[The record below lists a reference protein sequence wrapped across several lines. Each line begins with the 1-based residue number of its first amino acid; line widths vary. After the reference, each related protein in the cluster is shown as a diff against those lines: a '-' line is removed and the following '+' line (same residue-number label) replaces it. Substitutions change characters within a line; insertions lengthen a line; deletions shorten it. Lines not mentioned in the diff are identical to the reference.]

1 MATIKDIA
9 IKAGVST
16 ATVSRVLNNDPA
28 LSVSE
33 ETRGRIFSIA
43 EEMGYKPSRLRRQK
57 RVKELARQ
65 EIGLLM
71 WSSPEQ
77 EREDPYFSAIRRGIE
92 FNGEELGIAVSKIIR
107 GSAPLDPLPFQQLDG
122 LIVIGSIDHDDVI
135 RQLGR
140 EDRVV
145 FVNHSIQRPGCDS
158 VNLHFG
164 EAVESVIRHLISLGH
179 RRIGY
184 IGGHDWIHKLGDEA
198 GGRPIAEARRLYL
211 ERMLSEQGLLQ
222 PELVLEGDW
231 TTTSGYRLMKQLLAL
246 DERPTAC
253 FIASDPMAI
262 GALKALHEEGVQ
274 VPSEM
279 AIVGFDDIEVS
290 AFVNP
295 PLTTVKVYTD
305 QMGRTAVQLLLERL
319 EGREAAVHATVG
331 TRLIIRES
339 CGGDRRSGEA

>member
-9 IKAGVST
+9 LKAGVSA

-33 ETRGRIFSIA
+33 ETRGRIFAIA

-92 FNGEELGIAVSKIIR
+92 LHGEELGIAVSKIIR
-107 GSAPLDPLPFQQLDG
+107 GSAPLDPMLFQQLDG
-122 LIVIGSIDHDDVI
+122 LIVIGSIDHEDVLK
-135 RQLGR
+135 QLGR

-158 VNLHFG
+158 VNLHFE
-164 EAVESVIRHLISLGH
+164 EAVGSVIDHLVSLGH

-184 IGGHDWIHKLGDEA
+184 IGGYDWIHYLGDEA
-198 GGRPIAEARRLYL
+198 GGRQVAEARRIYT
-211 ERMLSEQGLLQ
+211 ERMLTEKGLLN

-231 TTTSGYRLMKQLLAL
+231 TTTSGYRLMKQLLASG
-246 DERPTAC
+246 ERPTAC

-262 GALKALHEEGVQ
+262 GALRALQEEGIQ
-274 VPSEM
+274 VPAEM
-279 AIVGFDDIEVS
+279 AVVGFDDIEV
-290 AFVNP
+290 AAYVNP

-305 QMGRTAVQLLLERL
+305 QMGRSAVQLLLERL
-319 EGREAAVHATVG
+319 EGREAAIHATVG

-339 CGGDRRSGEA
+339 CGGARAEA